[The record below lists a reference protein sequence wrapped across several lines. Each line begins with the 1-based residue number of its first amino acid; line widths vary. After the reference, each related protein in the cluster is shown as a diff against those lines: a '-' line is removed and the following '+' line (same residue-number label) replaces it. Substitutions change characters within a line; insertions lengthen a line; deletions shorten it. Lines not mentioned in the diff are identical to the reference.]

1 MVNWG
6 ALIEAPI
13 GVMLLYVAIV
23 MIQPIQDPLF
33 DELGNSTAFPYGGT
47 ITILVKLVPLIM
59 GVMLLFMAYRSFR
72 EPEGQ
77 QYVMQG

>member
-13 GVMLLYVAIV
+13 GVMLLYVGIV

-33 DELGNSTAFPYGGT
+33 GELSNTIAFPYGGT
-47 ITILVKLVPLIM
+47 ITILVQLVSLIM
-59 GVMLLFMAYRSFR
+59 GVMLLFLAYRSFR
-72 EPEGQ
+72 EPEAQ
-77 QYVMQG
+77 QYFQG

>member
-33 DELGNSTAFPYGGT
+33 GELGNSIAFPYGGT